1 MIGLIAL
8 LLFLSLKFHSSSFM
22 LIPSFLLV
30 LVLHMEKNRSL
41 AKSLINWK
49 NVVLFLMLPV
59 ILLGGIVYFFVLQ
72 DYNDLRFVNE
82 NVDIYTRM
90 FLPILSPPPPLDRY
104 TLFSFHHF
112 FDYFNLLFLWSGAML
127 FVIVTV
133 VWKLPHKIDWS
144 HPSLI
149 IFGTTLALYA
159 FLFFMINPLM
169 SMPIDCDYFSLPAAA
184 FFFFAIALA
193 TQQNVIAHFETLLA
207 PGIGVAL
214 LCIPIFISNYSQSSL
229 SQRMEHVGV
238 YVFKTYW
245 IRSAGDISAGIAL
258 EADTDRYEARYLSVL
273 EQLRPHANESNDKE
287 YANLLWRLAK
297 YYRKTVKDYEKARL
311 YHLEAFKYDPDLVA
325 NYIGLMESNYYLNQY
340 EDAYKYS
347 LKLVK
352 YQYPNERQALRI
364 AIECSMLA
372 GFYQTTINHC
382 NEYLQIWN
390 DEDIRIIRDDLI
402 TQFSQGK

>member
-1 MIGLIAL
+1 M
-8 LLFLSLKFHSSSFM
+8 
-22 LIPSFLLV
+22 
-30 LVLHMEKNRSL
+30 
-41 AKSLINWK
+41 
-49 NVVLFLMLPV
+49 
-59 ILLGGIVYFFVLQ
+59 
-72 DYNDLRFVNE
+72 
-82 NVDIYTRM
+82 
-90 FLPILSPPPPLDRY
+90 
-104 TLFSFHHF
+104 
-112 FDYFNLLFLWSGAML
+112 
-127 FVIVTV
+127 
-133 VWKLPHKIDWS
+133 
-144 HPSLI
+144 
-149 IFGTTLALYA
+149 
-159 FLFFMINPLM
+159 
-169 SMPIDCDYFSLPAAA
+169 
-184 FFFFAIALA
+184 
-193 TQQNVIAHFETLLA
+193 
-207 PGIGVAL
+207 
-214 LCIPIFISNYSQSSL
+214 
-229 SQRMEHVGV
+229 
-238 YVFKTYW
+238 
-245 IRSAGDISAGIAL
+245 
-258 EADTDRYEARYLSVL
+258 